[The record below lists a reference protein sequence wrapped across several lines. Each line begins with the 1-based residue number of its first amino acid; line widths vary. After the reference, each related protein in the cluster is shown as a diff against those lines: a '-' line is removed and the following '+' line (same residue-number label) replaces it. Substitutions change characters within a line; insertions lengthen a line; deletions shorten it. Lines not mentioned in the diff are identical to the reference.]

1 MKYPQIESLVP
12 ETEHFDLSA
21 INEGVYLTVGH
32 INNIEESLQTSST
45 AVEAVQN
52 NLATA
57 NNTIEE
63 LNQSISTLNDTVTA
77 NENTIADRDATI
89 TALEARVTELGGQSS
104 GKGTALAIKQDEQD
118 ESNKKTPSYLDDNNP
133 SNAWVDK
140 KVKRK

>member
-12 ETEHFDLSA
+12 EKEHFDLSA

-32 INNIEESLQTSST
+32 VTNIEESLQTSST
-45 AVEAVQN
+45 AVEAVQS
-52 NLATA
+52 NLAEA
-57 NNTIEE
+57 NNTIED

-77 NENTIADRDATI
+77 HESTISDRDAKI

-104 GKGTALAIKQDEQD
+104 GKGTTLPVNQDEQD
-118 ESNKKTPSYLDDNNP
+118 ESNKPTPSYLDDSNP
-133 SNAWVDK
+133 INSWIDK